1 MTKKKKKIQGI
12 EAPHFTKVF
21 DAVCAAIKTYPL
33 VYTKYKTIRVRV
45 TNDFRIIVLSG
56 SGVGNNFIFS
66 SNGGRFVKKYKVS
79 LRLDAFR
86 IAFFFYQE
94 IRKCP
99 EVSVVLKETNKLFT
113 VTVNRFPMLTCA
125 YRSGAVSIEDLKKEQ
140 EKLQTEPTFDCQDE
154 MTASN
159 YGVNLLGVL
168 TNTAVPEEMRKK
180 LPAVSTA
187 QLDNNISLLL
197 ITSDEKRINK
207 KATLYYKRLSNPNPP
222 DKIPAP
228 KIYPGRSTIRKAK
241 PQPVSLDGNGIPDRY
256 DHDD

>member
-1 MTKKKKKIQGI
+1 MAKKKKKIQGI

-33 VYTKYKTIRVRV
+33 VYTKYKSIRVRV
-45 TNDFRIIVLSG
+45 TNDFRTIVLSG
-56 SGVGNNFIFS
+56 SGVGNNFIFP
-66 SNGGRFVKKYKVS
+66 SNGGRFVKKYKV
-79 LRLDAFR
+79 LHRLDAFR

-99 EVSVVLKETNKLFT
+99 DVSVVLKETDKLIT
-113 VTVNRFPMLTCA
+113 VTVNRFPMLTCT
-125 YRSGAVSIEDLKKEQ
+125 YRSGAISIEDLKKEQ
-140 EKLQTEPTFDCQDE
+140 EKLQTEPSCDCQDE
-154 MTASN
+154 ITARN
-159 YGVNLLGVL
+159 YGINLLGVL
-168 TNTAVPEEMRKK
+168 SDTTVPEEMRYL

-187 QLDNNISLLL
+187 QLDDNISLLL
-197 ITSDEKRINK
+197 LTSDEKKDVK
-207 KATLYYKRLSNPNPP
+207 KGTLYYKRLSNPNPP

-241 PQPVSLDGNGIPDRY
+241 PQPISLEGKGIPDRY